1 MDESSGMPW
10 FPAWGIEFSKPI
22 ENPSSIVSVF
32 NEWRPSDRWLLL
44 SYHAACSEVRL
55 WTVWSA
61 LRRREE
67 SDRMIAR
74 TPDAEF
80 LRLVSGTRQLSI
92 AFQRAGLS
100 EGDGFAW
107 IVFLPEF
114 TLGEEFGETEVL
126 RSTYSDN
133 DLEATRLIE
142 HLGAKL
148 LPKRPIPTEE
158 GLIRLGALEDGRT
171 IEPQSRENAF
181 LTHSA
186 LADM

>member
-1 MDESSGMPW
+1 MDVSAGMPW
-10 FPAWGIEFSKPI
+10 FPAWGIEFPEAI
-22 ENPSSIVSVF
+22 ENSNSVVSVF
-32 NEWRPSDRWLLL
+32 NEWRPNERWLLL
-44 SYHAACSEVRL
+44 SYHAACSELRL

-100 EGDGFAW
+100 KGDKCAW

-114 TLGEEFGETEVL
+114 SIGEEFGETEIL
-126 RSTYSDN
+126 RSTYSDS

-142 HLGAKL
+142 HLGANL
-148 LPKRPIPTEE
+148 LAKRPVPSDE
-158 GLIRLGALEDGRT
+158 GLIRLGALDKGES
-171 IEPQSRENAF
+171 IEAASRESVF

>member
-1 MDESSGMPW
+1 MDESVGMPW
-10 FPAWGIEFSKPI
+10 FPAWGIEFSEPI
-22 ENPSSIVSVF
+22 ENPSPTVSLF

-55 WTVWSA
+55 WTAWSA

-67 SDRMIAR
+67 SGRMIAR

-80 LRLVSGTRQLSI
+80 LRLISGTRQLSV

-100 EGDGFAW
+100 EGDESAW
-107 IVFLPEF
+107 IVCLPDYAM
-114 TLGEEFGETEVL
+114 GDEFGDIEIH
-126 RSTYSDN
+126 RSAYSDN
-133 DLEATRLIE
+133 DIEATRLIE
-142 HLGAKL
+142 HLDSKL
-148 LPKRPIPTEE
+148 LAKRPIPTDE
-158 GLIRLGALEDGRT
+158 GLIRLDAIDIKELVEASD
-171 IEPQSRENAF
+171 RENVF

>member
-1 MDESSGMPW
+1 
-10 FPAWGIEFSKPI
+10 
-22 ENPSSIVSVF
+22 
-32 NEWRPSDRWLLL
+32 
-44 SYHAACSEVRL
+44 
-55 WTVWSA
+55 
-61 LRRREE
+61 
-67 SDRMIAR
+67 MIAR

-100 EGDGFAW
+100 EGDASAW
-107 IVFLPEF
+107 IIFLPEF
-114 TLGEEFGETEVL
+114 ILGEEFGETEVL

-133 DLEATRLIE
+133 NLEATRLIE

-158 GLIRLGALEDGRT
+158 GLIRLGALVNEES
-171 IEPQSRENAF
+171 IEPHSRENVF

>member
-1 MDESSGMPW
+1 
-10 FPAWGIEFSKPI
+10 
-22 ENPSSIVSVF
+22 
-32 NEWRPSDRWLLL
+32 
-44 SYHAACSEVRL
+44 
-55 WTVWSA
+55 
-61 LRRREE
+61 
-67 SDRMIAR
+67 
-74 TPDAEF
+74 
-80 LRLVSGTRQLSI
+80 
-92 AFQRAGLS
+92 LS

-158 GLIRLGALEDGRT
+158 GLIRLGALENGRT